1 MVQWLGLCAHNTGGM
16 DSIPGQGSNVLHA
29 AGVCVCQS
37 SDRVRPFVTP
47 WTAAHQAPLSMEFSG
62 KNTGAIPFFRRSS
75 LLPGIQPGSPAL
87 HADSLPSEPSGRFY
101 NIKMSFCFMSFKIC
115 SMEDQLS

>member
-1 MVQWLGLCAHNTGGM
+1 MVQWLGLCAHNTGGL

-47 WTAAHQAPLSMEFSG
+47 WTAAHQAPLSMEFSKQEYWSG
-62 KNTGAIPFFRRSS
+62 LPFLSPRDLPNLGIEPKSS
-75 LLPGIQPGSPAL
+75 TLQADFLL
-87 HADSLPSEPSGRFY
+87 SEPLGKPLAWPFLY
-101 NIKMSFCFMSFKIC
+101 KTQI
-115 SMEDQLS
+115 

>member
-16 DSIPGQGSNVLHA
+16 DSIPSQGSNVLHA

-47 WTAAHQAPLSMEFSG
+47 WTAAHQAPLSMEFSKQEYWSG
-62 KNTGAIPFFRRSS
+62 EPFSS
-75 LLPGIQPGSPAL
+75 PGNLLHLGIKPVSPARQV
-87 HADSLPSEPSGRFY
+87 DSLPSELPGKSACHVAWPK
-101 NIKMSFCFMSFKIC
+101 IK
-115 SMEDQLS
+115 